1 MFAAQRVRWYSR
13 RSTPSHQLS
22 ALVWNVCMWA
32 EGAVRNPWT
41 SALCADFILGGDA
54 CEWMMSSN
62 TGLSNCA
69 VAPQQRHVNLELFVS
84 VWNEHTEIFKHLR
97 NAELAQDSTLLLVVL
112 HWWLVGIQDDLWVI
126 VWLQWSLPGRPLS
139 NQLCPQARPCGTTAV
154 IKPNFSYLVQQCVL
168 VVFTPELSEGG
179 ILCGNCIS
187 SVLLM
192 STDFSETHWFK
203 CQYCVLWSPFL
214 LGQAL

>member
-1 MFAAQRVRWYSR
+1 MVLTAVYTFTPAECFSVKRVYVSRGSGEKSLDQRFVCWFHPGR
-13 RSTPSHQLS
+13 RRLRVNDE
-22 ALVWNVCMWA
+22 LKY
-32 EGAVRNPWT
+32 
-41 SALCADFILGGDA
+41 
-54 CEWMMSSN
+54 
-62 TGLSNCA
+62 SNCA

-97 NAELAQDSTLLLVVL
+97 NAELARDSTLLLVVL

-126 VWLQWSLPGRPLS
+126 VQLQWSLPGRPVS
-139 NQLCPQARPCGTTAV
+139 NQLCPQARPCGTAAV